1 MESEQYRPDNDRPP
15 RWGYILAI
23 IVSALAHAGLFYL
36 VLVVLPRL
44 LTNNAPPP
52 AYTVKIVDTIP
63 AGDLG
68 THLPR
73 LSQNQLSPAT
83 PAPQASEPPPPPPS
97 TPPPIEE
104 EADENAV
111 ALNTLH
117 QTHTPTPTPTPAPS
131 RTVAPTPIAT
141 PTRTPRPTPRPRPT
155 RTPTIRPTPTFT
167 ATARPRHKHPVVAP
181 PIPTATPTP
190 RNAGRHRVKPTP
202 VPPVVVARIAP
213 TPTLRQKLDKL
224 RADLLADNLKHL
236 RAGGKNEP
244 KGTSANNEG
253 GPVVGS
259 RVTNGKGYGVGPGN
273 GSAGILQDTGFL
285 LYYQQ
290 VQKRIK
296 EAWSFAGN
304 NPELT
309 ATVTF
314 GINPDG
320 TLNSIKVTNSSRD
333 PAFDDSVVRAIRRA
347 SPFAPPPPQYR
358 AQFMQGIEA
367 EFKLGELNS

>member
-1 MESEQYRPDNDRPP
+1 M
-15 RWGYILAI
+15 LAI
-23 IVSALAHAGLFYL
+23 VASALAHAGIFYL

-44 LTNNAPPP
+44 LTAHNPPP
-52 AYTVKIVDTIP
+52 AYTVKIVDALP

-73 LSQNQLSPAT
+73 LNQSQPPPPAT
-83 PAPQASEPPPPPPS
+83 SVPQASEPPPPPS

-111 ALNTLH
+111 ALNILH
-117 QTHTPTPTPTPAPS
+117 QTRTPTPTPSPAPS
-131 RTVAPTPIAT
+131 HTVAPTPGPR

-155 RTPTIRPTPTFT
+155 RTPTERPTPTFT
-167 ATARPRHKHPVVAP
+167 VTPRPRHNHRPAERPTLNATPIPRNNEHRHVRPTPAP
-181 PIPTATPTP
+181 PIA
-190 RNAGRHRVKPTP
+190 
-202 VPPVVVARIAP
+202 VARTAP
-213 TPTLRQKLDKL
+213 TPSVRDRLAKL
-224 RADLLADNLKHL
+224 RADLLADNLRHL
-236 RAGGKNEP
+236 KAESKGSNED
-244 KGTSANNEG
+244 EG
-253 GPVVGS
+253 GPIAGN
-259 RVTNGKGYGVGPGN
+259 RNTAGTGYGVGPGS
-273 GSAGILQDTGFL
+273 GSAGILQDAGFL

-290 VQKRIK
+290 VQKKIK
-296 EAWSFAGN
+296 DAWSFAGN

-347 SPFAPPPPQYR
+347 SPFAPPPPKYR
-358 AQFMQGIEA
+358 AEFMQGIEA
-367 EFKLGELNS
+367 QFKLGELNS